1 MYYECLGS
9 FDSAHFLKGYEG
21 NCRNLHG
28 HTWEVKVRWKGK
40 DLILG
45 SLGIGI
51 DMKVLK
57 LCVDEVLERF
67 DHTQLNVLEEF
78 NFINPT
84 AENLSVI
91 LWQRINRVMRSKGY
105 DNIIE
110 LNLLTIWETRKCSVE
125 LDVEGYEKYKN
136 LIGGK

>member
-1 MYYECLGS
+1 
-9 FDSAHFLKGYEG
+9 
-21 NCRNLHG
+21 
-28 HTWEVKVRWKGK
+28 
-40 DLILG
+40 
-45 SLGIGI
+45 
-51 DMKVLK
+51 LK
-57 LCVDEVLERF
+57 LCVDEILERF